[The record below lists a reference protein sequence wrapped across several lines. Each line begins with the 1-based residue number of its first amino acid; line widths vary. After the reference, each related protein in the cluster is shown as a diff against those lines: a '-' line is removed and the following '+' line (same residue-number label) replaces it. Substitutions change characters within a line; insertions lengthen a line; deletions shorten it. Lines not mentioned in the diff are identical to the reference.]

1 VAPKRALNAGPD
13 RIVEVTLRRCTGFW
27 IACALLPAVVAP
39 PASAAQRTYTFRSA
53 AIPLSG
59 YETGVDVARPVRTP
73 RVTGF
78 ITGMEVHVVDASGAP
93 VPQER
98 VMLHH
103 VLFLNHGRF
112 RGDRWGTD
120 CTKLP
125 REPFFGTGEEAQPLR
140 LPPGYGYRV
149 RRKDRWSM
157 AWMLMNHRHVRER
170 VFLRYRV
177 TVERG
182 RRLAPVTP
190 HWVTTSCN
198 RDRIYDVSGGGAPG
212 SEHHQTRMW
221 TVPRDGRIVAAAAHA
236 HGGARTFT
244 VDQPRCG
251 GRRLLSSDAR
261 YGAPD
266 DPIYRVSPVL
276 HEPSPRNMSW
286 ALSSEGWEVR
296 RGERLR
302 MTSVYDGERL
312 HSRVMGI
319 AHVYLAAPRA
329 RGAACAPLPADAHQ
343 VVEDFPGAPGRT
355 DPPRVTVQLSRREA
369 GQPAVPAGGPPEAE
383 RVLGGDATFSVRDM
397 RFAPGRVSVPQGALV
412 RWRFGDPFQHD
423 VTVADGPAG
432 FSSPYA
438 TRGERFATRLTVPG
452 EYRIYCSLHPV
463 QMSQV
468 VRVRPPGT

>member
-1 VAPKRALNAGPD
+1 
-13 RIVEVTLRRCTGFW
+13 
-27 IACALLPAVVAP
+27 
-39 PASAAQRTYTFRSA
+39 
-53 AIPLSG
+53 
-59 YETGVDVARPVRTP
+59 
-73 RVTGF
+73 
-78 ITGMEVHVVDASGAP
+78 
-93 VPQER
+93 
-98 VMLHH
+98 
-103 VLFLNHGRF
+103 
-112 RGDRWGTD
+112 
-120 CTKLP
+120 
-125 REPFFGTGEEAQPLR
+125 
-140 LPPGYGYRV
+140 
-149 RRKDRWSM
+149 
-157 AWMLMNHRHVRER
+157 MLMNHRHVRER

-212 SEHHQTRMW
+212 SEHHRTRMW

-236 HGGARTFT
+236 HGGVRTYT

-251 GRRLLSSDAR
+251 GRWLLRSDAR
-261 YGAPD
+261 YGGPD

-286 ALSSEGWEVR
+286 ALSSTGWEVR

-312 HSRVMGI
+312 HTRVMGI
-319 AHVYLAAPRA
+319 AHVYLAGPGA

-343 VVEDFPGAPGRT
+343 VVEDFPGAPGRNE
-355 DPPRVTVQLSRREA
+355 PPRVTVQLSRREA
-369 GQPAVPAGGPPEAE
+369 GQPAVPADGPAEAE
-383 RVLGGDATFSVRDM
+383 RVLGGDATFSVRGM
-397 RFAPGRVSVPQGALV
+397 RFGPGRVSVPQGAVL

-423 VTVADGPAG
+423 VTVTDGPAG